1 MNSWIDFFYF
11 FICGAAL
18 LLSVL
23 ALWFTIIMPG
33 IDRWSKRFFLLFF
46 TVLMLNCFSA
56 LLETV
61 LLRYPVPIP
70 PVIFLLVLESLF
82 LALPLPM
89 LTVYLLHC
97 SGEDIRSSR
106 LFRAVIVLWAVY
118 FVLVVASPFT
128 GSFSYITPD
137 RQYFRGPLYPLL
149 LLPMTLTMLL
159 NLAGTIRRRKH
170 LSRKTYQSFLA
181 ALLPMTVALL
191 VHTFVDVYAL
201 LDICIVLS
209 ALSMYSLV
217 LSDQI
222 EQDLSQQR
230 EIARHQRE
238 IARHQREIADQ
249 RASIMVLQMRPHFIY
264 NTMTSIYCLCNQDPV
279 KARQVVMDF
288 TTYLR
293 KNFTAI
299 ASSEPIPFSAELEH
313 VRAYLAVEQAQYEDS
328 LFVDYDT
335 PHIRFRVPPLTLQP
349 IVENAVKHGRDPYA
363 GPFHISVRT
372 RKTDSGSEITVSD
385 NGRGFDP
392 ADDSGPHIALEN
404 IRQRLELMCGGS
416 LVISPGDSGGTVV
429 KVTIPDR
436 SPASGEET
444 YEKTKYSQTV

>member
-97 SGEDIRSSR
+97 SGEDIRNSR
-106 LFRAVIVLWAVY
+106 LFRTVTVLWAVY
-118 FVLVVASPFT
+118 FVLVAASPFT

-170 LSRKTYQSFLA
+170 LSRKTYQSFLS

-222 EQDLSQQR
+222 EQDLCQ
-230 EIARHQRE
+230 QRE

-264 NTMTSIYCLCNQDPV
+264 NTMTSIYCLCNQ
-279 KARQVVMDF
+279 
-288 TTYLR
+288 
-293 KNFTAI
+293 
-299 ASSEPIPFSAELEH
+299 
-313 VRAYLAVEQAQYEDS
+313 
-328 LFVDYDT
+328 
-335 PHIRFRVPPLTLQP
+335 
-349 IVENAVKHGRDPYA
+349 
-363 GPFHISVRT
+363 
-372 RKTDSGSEITVSD
+372 
-385 NGRGFDP
+385 
-392 ADDSGPHIALEN
+392 
-404 IRQRLELMCGGS
+404 
-416 LVISPGDSGGTVV
+416 
-429 KVTIPDR
+429 IPDA
-436 SPASGEET
+436 PFWI
-444 YEKTKYSQTV
+444 QTV

>member
-97 SGEDIRSSR
+97 SGEDIRNSR
-106 LFRAVIVLWAVY
+106 LFRTVSVLWAVY
-118 FVLVVASPFT
+118 FVLVAASPFT

-181 ALLPMTVALL
+181 ALLPMTIALL

-222 EQDLSQQR
+222 EQDLCQQR

-313 VRAYLAVEQAQYEDS
+313 TKTYLAVEQAQYEDS
-328 LFVDYDT
+328 LYVEYDT
-335 PHIRFRVPPLTLQP
+335 PHTLFRIPPLTLQP
-349 IVENAVKHGRDPYA
+349 VVENAVKHGRDPYS
-363 GPFHISVRT
+363 GPFHISIRT
-372 RKTDSGSEITVSD
+372 RKTDSGSEIVV
-385 NGRGFDP
+385 
-392 ADDSGPHIALEN
+392 ADDGVGFVCDGNDEPHIALNN
-404 IRQRLELMCGGS
+404 IKKRIEIMCGGS
-416 LVISPGDSGGTVV
+416 LSIISGREGGTAVTI
-429 KVTIPDR
+429 TIPDN
-436 SPASGEET
+436 PPG
-444 YEKTKYSQTV
+444 